1 MKNTKIFAAALIAAL
16 GFTACAKDGGEKI
29 DNGANG
35 VGSVTITVGKATE
48 TRAEGSST
56 TTEPSTGVENEVNM
70 IEFFSFDAGAPT
82 TTGAYFRKN
91 TNTIAGATT
100 FLVTAG
106 DISFLAVVNGSLFA
120 DKDAYDAY
128 LGGKNLADIKKLVA
142 DLALTSATS
151 QTAPVTG
158 TGFVMAA
165 EATAVTVTAGE
176 TNNLSMGLNR
186 VLSKVM
192 APALKAGT
200 GGSVESSLMADA
212 QAMQTLFGVDIDG
225 SDTVE
230 EIEWVYDGYVVINGI
245 KNSYNFRYTGWTG
258 WTAPFKTPDVAAS
271 WNKATYVAGTTPEG
285 STIATVYAGNGST
298 EDTNDKFIAASNTA
312 PVFVYENRPTRAQAT
327 PGSATVFAQDEVTA
341 FLIKG
346 HFVAKVNNTA
356 GTVSPTRYWRV
367 NLLKADAWDVYRNS
381 VYRLFMDEVKTIGWG
396 TPKEAEEDGPIV
408 DPAESSISI
417 DLVINNWDLRTEAVD
432 L

>member
-258 WTAPFKTPDVAAS
+258 WTAPFVAPDLAAN
-271 WNKATYVAGTTPEG
+271 WNKTTYVAADGKD
-285 STIATVYAGNGST
+285 IATAYAVGAAA
-298 EDTNDKFIAASNTA
+298 DKFILPSNTL
-312 PVFVYENRPTRAQAT
+312 PVYVYENRPTRAQAT

-417 DLVINNWDLRTEAVD
+417 DLVINNWDLRTETVD